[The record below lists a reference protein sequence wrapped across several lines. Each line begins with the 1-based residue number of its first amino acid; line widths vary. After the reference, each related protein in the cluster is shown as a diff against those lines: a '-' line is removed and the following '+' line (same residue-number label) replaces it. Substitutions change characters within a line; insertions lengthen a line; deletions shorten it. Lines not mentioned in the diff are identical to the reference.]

1 MNEIFHNF
9 YPGKVSTKSYGPIKA
24 YAANTNQG
32 IARDYNEDRV
42 SIIINISQPENK
54 NKENINWPKASYFSV
69 FDGHGGNKCA
79 EFLKKRIVVSH

>member
-1 MNEIFHNF
+1 MDESFNNF

-42 SIIINISQPENK
+42 SIIININPFFVD
-54 NKENINWPKASYFSV
+54 IFFIWFI
-69 FDGHGGNKCA
+69 F
-79 EFLKKRIVVSH
+79 